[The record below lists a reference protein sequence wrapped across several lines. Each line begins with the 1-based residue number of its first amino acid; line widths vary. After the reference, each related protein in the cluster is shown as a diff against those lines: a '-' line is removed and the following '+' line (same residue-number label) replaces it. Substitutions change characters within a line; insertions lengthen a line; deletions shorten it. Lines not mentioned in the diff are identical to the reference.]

1 MGIINK
7 ETQLVKQDRHLEELE
22 VHSQNDTPRDKDYC
36 ALQIQTS
43 TSMNQ
48 HYIANGV
55 SPFHILQLL

>member
-1 MGIINK
+1 MAHAYFFLMGIINK

-43 TSMNQ
+43 TSMN
-48 HYIANGV
+48 
-55 SPFHILQLL
+55 